1 MKMASTM
8 RATFS
13 MIKQMEKDNILTE
26 MDLYIKVI
34 LKTTDLVDGELK
46 YIPME
51 VNLRVN
57 FQKDKS

>member
-1 MKMASTM
+1 
-8 RATFS
+8 